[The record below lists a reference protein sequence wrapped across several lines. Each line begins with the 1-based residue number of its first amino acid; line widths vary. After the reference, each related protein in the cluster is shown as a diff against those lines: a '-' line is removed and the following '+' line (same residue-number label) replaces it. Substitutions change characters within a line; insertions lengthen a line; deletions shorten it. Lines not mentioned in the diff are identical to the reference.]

1 MKTPMSPTKIWSAAL
16 VLFLFSFI
24 LLASFVVRN
33 DRNSSKEQFATH
45 AAVLAVDVW
54 VLDISGVASY
64 LQLAADADAFKVL
77 YVAEPDGSVLAREE
91 GSALQGLEK
100 ILYKTGLIG
109 LRTLDAD
116 IYNQQRLIGT
126 LVGKQYVRIVFTL
139 ANILVFLLF
148 ICLSFVFVLF
158 LLSHR
163 NRLEHTVAER
173 TRNLRDSES
182 RFHNLVNLLPEMVW
196 EADSKG
202 HIHYANAAALNRF
215 DISLNDNTTQCWFDL
230 VDAEQQQRAR
240 KSFQSAMNGYD
251 EGLAEYS
258 ATDKDGKHFP
268 VLIRCSAL
276 RRDNE
281 DTSGASCIAIDISER
296 HNLENELNQSRKMN
310 AIGMMAG
317 GVAHDLNNI
326 LSGVVSYPE
335 LILMQLA
342 DDSPLHTPVE
352 AIKHSGMQAAEVVSD
367 LLTVARGITA
377 SKKPYDIADLVQ
389 EYMQSPDFFQ
399 LKQIYPDITFSTA
412 LHPDTGNI
420 ICSAVHFKKCLMNLV
435 ANGAEAISGT
445 GQVTITSG
453 NARLA
458 RPSLPDKNRSAQNSP
473 ELHPVKKNYSFI
485 QIKDTGK
492 GLSGTDTQ
500 RIFEPFYTKKKMGR
514 SGTGL
519 GLAVV
524 WNTMVDHNGW
534 VEVENLDGQTVFS
547 LYFPSTTEK
556 SPEQLEQPDWRSFKG
571 NQQSVLIIDD
581 EQLQRNIATQ
591 LLQSLD
597 YKVQSVASGEDA
609 VAYLQTASIDVLLLD
624 MLMEPGINGLETY
637 RRICTFHPGQRA
649 VIASGYSKSVEVDK
663 TLELG
668 AGAYITKPYTIEQ
681 LGQAIYTALTQN

>member
-1 MKTPMSPTKIWSAAL
+1 MKPLLPRTKIWGAAL
-16 VLFLFSFI
+16 VLFLFSFV

-33 DRNSSKEQFATH
+33 DRNASKEQFATH

-54 VLDISGVASY
+54 ALDISGVASY

-77 YVAEPDGSVLAREE
+77 YVVEPDGNVLAREY

-100 ILYKTGLIG
+100 LLYTAGLIR

-116 IYNQQRLIGT
+116 IYNQQRHIGT

-139 ANILVFLLF
+139 ANILIFLLF

-163 NRLEHTVAER
+163 NRLEQTVAER

-196 EADSKG
+196 EADNRG
-202 HIHYANAAALNRF
+202 HIHYANAAAMNRL
-215 DISLNDNTTQCWFDL
+215 DISSTHDTTQCWFDF
-230 VDAEQQQRAR
+230 VDAEQQQSAR
-240 KSFQSAMNGYD
+240 KSFALAINGHD

-258 ATDKDGKHFP
+258 ARDKNGKHFP
-268 VLIRCSAL
+268 VLIRCSAIP
-276 RRDNE
+276 RENG

-296 HNLENELNQSRKMN
+296 HNLENELNQARKMN

-342 DDSPLHTPVE
+342 EDSPLRTPVQ
-352 AIKHSGMQAAEVVSD
+352 AIKQSGMQAAEVVSD

-377 SKKPYDIADLVQ
+377 SKKPCSIADLVQ

-399 LKQIYPDITFSTA
+399 LQQIYPNITFSTA

-445 GQVTITSG
+445 GRVTITSG
-453 NARLA
+453 SARLA
-458 RPSLPDKNRSAQNSP
+458 GPALPARDDSAQNSSA
-473 ELHPVKKNYSFI
+473 LQPVKKNYSFI
-485 QIKDTGK
+485 QVTDTGK
-492 GLSGTDTQ
+492 GLSDTDTE

-534 VEVENLDGQTVFS
+534 VDVENFEGQTVFS
-547 LYFPSTTEK
+547 LYFPSTTAQ
-556 SPEQLEQPDWRSFKG
+556 SPAQLQQPDWQSFKG
-571 NQQSVLIIDD
+571 NQQTVLIIDD
-581 EQLQRNIATQ
+581 EKLQRNIATQ

-597 YKVQSVASGEDA
+597 YNVQSVASGEDA

-637 RRICTFHPGQRA
+637 RRICTLHPGQRA
-649 VIASGYSKSVEVDK
+649 VIASGYSKSAEVDQA
-663 TLELG
+663 LELG
-668 AGAYITKPYTIEQ
+668 AGTYITKPYTIDQ

>member
-1 MKTPMSPTKIWSAAL
+1 MNALMSRTKIWSAAL
-16 VLFLFSFI
+16 ILFLFFFI
-24 LLASFVVRN
+24 ILASFVVRN
-33 DRNSSKEQFATH
+33 DRNGSKEQFATH

-54 VLDISGVASY
+54 VLDISGVDSY

-77 YVAEPDGSVLAREE
+77 YVVEPDGNVLAREY

-100 ILYKTGLIG
+100 LLYKAGLIR
-109 LRTLDAD
+109 LRTLEAD
-116 IYNQQRLIGT
+116 IYYQQRHIGT

-148 ICLSFVFVLF
+148 ICLSFVFMLF

-196 EADSKG
+196 EADDKG
-202 HIHYANAAALNRF
+202 HIHYANEAAKNRF
-215 DISLNDNTTQCWFDL
+215 DISLFHDTAPCWFDL
-230 VDAEQQQRAR
+230 VASGQQQIAR
-240 KSFQSAMNGYD
+240 KNFHSAMTGHD

-258 ATDKDGKHFP
+258 ARDKNGRHFP

-276 RRDNE
+276 RRDNG
-281 DTSGASCIAIDISER
+281 DSSGASCIAIDITER
-296 HNLENELNQSRKMN
+296 RNLENELNQARKMN

-342 DDSPLHTPVE
+342 DDSPLRTPVE
-352 AIKHSGMQAAEVVSD
+352 AIKQSGMQAAEVVSD

-377 SKKPYDIADLVQ
+377 SKQPYDIADLVQ
-389 EYMQSPDFFQ
+389 EYMQSPDFCQ
-399 LKQIYPDITFSTA
+399 LKRIYPNITFTTT
-412 LHPDTGNI
+412 LHPDTDKI

-458 RPSLPDKNRSAQNSP
+458 KPSLPDTDRSAQSCP

-485 QIKDTGK
+485 QVKDTGK
-492 GLSGTDTQ
+492 GLSETDTE

-519 GLAVV
+519 GLTVV

-534 VEVENLDGQTVFS
+534 VDVENREGQTVFS

-556 SPEQLEQPDWRSFKG
+556 SPAQLQQPDWQSFKG

-581 EQLQRNIATQ
+581 EKLQINIASE
-591 LLQSLD
+591 LLQTLG
-597 YKVQSVASGEDA
+597 YNVHSVASGEDA
-609 VAYLQTASIDVLLLD
+609 VAYLQTA
-624 MLMEPGINGLETY
+624 
-637 RRICTFHPGQRA
+637 
-649 VIASGYSKSVEVDK
+649 
-663 TLELG
+663 
-668 AGAYITKPYTIEQ
+668 GAYIAKPYTIEQ